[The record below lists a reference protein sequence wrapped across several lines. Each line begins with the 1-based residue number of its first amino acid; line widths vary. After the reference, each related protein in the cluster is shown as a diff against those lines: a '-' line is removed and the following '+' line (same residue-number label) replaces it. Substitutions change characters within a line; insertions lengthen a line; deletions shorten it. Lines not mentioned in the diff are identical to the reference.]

1 MQVGNGT
8 GPVRLFGKRGTV
20 RIPEGG
26 RSMESLKN
34 NANRI
39 VGTKQV
45 LRAVK
50 AGKLQRV
57 YVANDVDTFL
67 YQQVIRAAE
76 AAQVPV
82 TRVASMKELGEA
94 CGVQVAAAAAG
105 IVKQ

>member
-1 MQVGNGT
+1 
-8 GPVRLFGKRGTV
+8 
-20 RIPEGG
+20 
-26 RSMESLKN
+26 MESLKN

-94 CGVQVAAAAAG
+94 CGVQVPAAAAG

>member
-1 MQVGNGT
+1 
-8 GPVRLFGKRGTV
+8 
-20 RIPEGG
+20 
-26 RSMESLKN
+26 METLKN

-50 AGKLQRV
+50 AGKLQ
-57 YVANDVDTFL
+57 

-76 AAQVPV
+76 AAEVPV
-82 TRVASMKELGEA
+82 TRVESMKELGEA

-105 IVKQ
+105 IVKE

>member
-1 MQVGNGT
+1 
-8 GPVRLFGKRGTV
+8 
-20 RIPEGG
+20 
-26 RSMESLKN
+26 MESLKN

-67 YQQVIRAAE
+67 YQQVQPTSFRGLRNFGDNKLEVLPCQRSI
-76 AAQVPV
+76 
-82 TRVASMKELGEA
+82 S
-94 CGVQVAAAAAG
+94 
-105 IVKQ
+105 

>member
-1 MQVGNGT
+1 
-8 GPVRLFGKRGTV
+8 
-20 RIPEGG
+20 
-26 RSMESLKN
+26 METLKN

-50 AGKLQRV
+50 AGKLQRI

-76 AAQVPV
+76 AAEVPV
-82 TRVASMKELGEA
+82 TRVESMKELGEA

-105 IVKQ
+105 IVKE

>member
-1 MQVGNGT
+1 
-8 GPVRLFGKRGTV
+8 
-20 RIPEGG
+20 
-26 RSMESLKN
+26 MESLKN

-67 YQQVIRAAE
+67 YQQVIPAAE

>member
-8 GPVRLFGKRGTV
+8 GSVRSFGTEPC

-26 RSMESLKN
+26 WSMETLKN

-50 AGKLQRV
+50 AGKLQRI

-76 AAQVPV
+76 AAEVPV
-82 TRVASMKELGEA
+82 TRVESMKELGEA

-105 IVKQ
+105 IVKE